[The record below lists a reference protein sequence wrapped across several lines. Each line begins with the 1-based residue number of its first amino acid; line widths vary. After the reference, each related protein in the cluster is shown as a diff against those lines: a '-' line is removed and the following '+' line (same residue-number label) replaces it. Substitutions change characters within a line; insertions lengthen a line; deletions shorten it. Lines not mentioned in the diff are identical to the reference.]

1 MEDFI
6 RNLHQTNN
14 KFNKVQKFIFTII
27 ILSIF
32 SVVLETE
39 ISIYTTYAELFYY
52 LNYFFAFF
60 FAVEYF
66 LRLFTCHYR
75 KNFKGIEGKIKYIFS
90 FYSLI
95 DLIAFLPFFI
105 FPEYNELFLLRIFR
119 LIRLLK
125 LANFV
130 NKIEFVRNVFHV
142 LNLKKKEIFF
152 SIAITIF
159 IIFISSILLY
169 LVEGNNQPEAF
180 GSIIRSFWW
189 ATITLTTIGYGD
201 VYPITILGK
210 IATIFISIS
219 GIGIIAIPTGIIAGA
234 FSQSMSKK
242 RK

>member
-1 MEDFI
+1 MINVMVILNDEDI
-6 RNLHQTNN
+6 
-14 KFNKVQKFIFTII
+14 
-27 ILSIF
+27 S
-32 SVVLETE
+32 ET
-39 ISIYTTYAELFYY
+39 LPR
-52 LNYFFAFF
+52 AFLYS

-66 LRLFTCHYR
+66 LRLFTCHFR
-75 KNFKGIEGKIKYIFS
+75 KNYKGIEGKIKYIFS

-210 IATIFISIS
+210 IATILISIS

-242 RK
+242 RR

>member
-6 RNLHQTNN
+6 LKLHQTNN
-14 KFNKVQKFIFTII
+14 KFNKIQKFIFTII

-39 ISIYTTYAELFYY
+39 KTIYNAHADVFYY

-159 IIFISSILLY
+159 IIFISSIVLY

-180 GSIIRSFWW
+180 GSILRSFWW
-189 ATITLTTIGYGD
+189 STITLTTIGYGD
-201 VYPITILGK
+201 VYPITVLGK
-210 IATIFISIS
+210 IATILISIS

-234 FSQSMSKK
+234 FSQSISKK
-242 RK
+242 NK

>member
-1 MEDFI
+1 MEEFI
-6 RNLHQTNN
+6 KKLHQTNN
-14 KFNKVQKFIFTII
+14 KFNNIQKFIFIII

-39 ISIYTTYAELFYY
+39 KKIYLEYSKLFYY
-52 LNYFFAFF
+52 LNYFFAIF

-66 LRLFTCHYR
+66 ARLFTCHYR
-75 KNFKGIEGKIKYIFS
+75 RKFKGIKGKIKYVFS

-125 LANFV
+125 LANFI
-130 NKIEFVRNVFHV
+130 NKIEFVRNVFYV

-152 SIAITIF
+152 SISITIF
-159 IIFISSILLY
+159 IIFISSIFLY
-169 LVEGNNQPEAF
+169 LVEGKHQPEAF

-201 VYPITILGK
+201 VYPLTVLGK
-210 IATIFISIS
+210 IATILISIC

-234 FSQSMSKK
+234 FSQSMTKK
-242 RK
+242 K